1 MASSS
6 ALDLPSISHVIS
18 VRLERDNYPTWLAQ
32 IVPVLRSRRLLSY
45 VDGSC
50 PSPSPTIPDP
60 KAKESESSPPSL
72 ISNPDYED
80 WVQKDQLVLSLING
94 SLHHKVLAIVAT
106 KTTARDTWVALETR
120 FASPNQNR
128 LLQLRSDLLRTT
140 RGDSSI
146 TDFLDRIHSITDNLA
161 LAGAPVHDSDLLA
174 VVMNNVGPLY
184 ENTVAAA
191 QAREK
196 PIGMPDLEALLL
208 SAERRLQASSSPAIS
223 SGATTMVASRGGR
236 GGRGGRG
243 FGDRGG
249 YAGRASDRRTSL
261 SAPRFGS
268 SPHFGSYGFS
278 QYSPSQPHRHQNSG
292 QGVLGPPPLGSPHS
306 SFGANS
312 SSCGP
317 LQCYNCRGFGHVAA
331 VCPSKATSVPP
342 PPTRLQGMT
351 AHHLS
356 HGGAQ
361 QWVADTGAN
370 THITNDLSHLSLA
383 REYHGSD
390 NVGGVLGGTG
400 LPITH
405 IGHSRISHLNS
416 SFSLN
421 NILHCP
427 DASLPLLSVHKF
439 ATDNNCFFTFYPDCY
454 FIQDLATGKIL
465 FRGKSSNGLYPFS
478 FSPNESFHNLPDRV
492 ALLGVRV
499 GRSDLATGKIL
510 FRGKSSNGLYPFS
523 FSPNESFHNLPDR
536 VALLGVRVGR
546 SASATPA
553 PDSSP
558 SSTDLPLVL
567 PGSIFPSC
575 SSVSSCLIP
584 PTLQAQPSLPAP
596 TATPI
601 ASPDP
606 PTSDPAPPPVV
617 SAPPPSSPSM
627 SSHIPIGLPSPP
639 RSASPPVIRPALPPS
654 RFSQTYS
661 RDPHRKIA
669 FPSTIPV
676 PSGTS
681 SPSSD
686 TSMVSVPNT
695 HLMATRAKA
704 GVRKP
709 NPKYA
714 HHALVSPD
722 DSFEPT
728 SFSQANKLQEWRLA
742 MADEFN
748 ALLRAGT
755 WTLVPRTPTMNVLP
769 NKWVF
774 RVKRNSDGTIQRYK
788 ARLVANGFHQ
798 QPGLDYGETFS
809 PVVNHSTIRLILALS
824 VQFSWPVRQLDVQN
838 AFLQGSL
845 DEEVYMR

>member
-1 MASSS
+1 
-6 ALDLPSISHVIS
+6 
-18 VRLERDNYPTWLAQ
+18 
-32 IVPVLRSRRLLSY
+32 
-45 VDGSC
+45 
-50 PSPSPTIPDP
+50 
-60 KAKESESSPPSL
+60 
-72 ISNPDYED
+72 
-80 WVQKDQLVLSLING
+80 
-94 SLHHKVLAIVAT
+94 
-106 KTTARDTWVALETR
+106 
-120 FASPNQNR
+120 
-128 LLQLRSDLLRTT
+128 
-140 RGDSSI
+140 
-146 TDFLDRIHSITDNLA
+146 
-161 LAGAPVHDSDLLA
+161 
-174 VVMNNVGPLY
+174 
-184 ENTVAAA
+184 
-191 QAREK
+191 
-196 PIGMPDLEALLL
+196 
-208 SAERRLQASSSPAIS
+208 
-223 SGATTMVASRGGR
+223 MVASRGGR

-243 FGDRGG
+243 FGDRSGF
-249 YAGRASDRRTSL
+249 AGRASDRRNLL

-268 SPHFGSYGFS
+268 SPNFGSSGFS
-278 QYSPSQPHRHQNSG
+278 HSSSSQPRRHHNSG
-292 QGVLGPPPLGSPHS
+292 QGVLGPPPS
-306 SFGANS
+306 SFRSNS
-312 SSCGP
+312 SSRGP
-317 LQCYNCRGFGHVAA
+317 LQCYNCRGFGHIAA
-331 VCPSKATSVPP
+331 VCPSKSTSVPT

-439 ATDNNCFFTFYPDCY
+439 AADNNCFFTFFPDCF

-465 FRGKSSNGLYPFS
+465 FWGKSSNGLYPFS
-478 FSPNESFHNLPDRV
+478 FYPNESFQILPDRV
-492 ALLGVRV
+492 ALL
-499 GRSDLATGKIL
+499 DL
-510 FRGKSSNGLYPFS
+510 SSNRVFLSRHVLFDELSFPF
-523 FSPNESFHNLPDR
+523 HK
-536 VALLGVRVGR
+536 
-546 SASATPA
+546 ASATAA

-558 SSTDLPLVL
+558 SSTDMPLL
-567 PGSIFPSC
+567 LLGPTFTSRGSA
-575 SSVSSCLIP
+575 SSHLTP
-584 PTLQAQPSLPAP
+584 PTLQAQPSLSPPATAP
-596 TATPI
+596 T

-606 PTSDPAPPPVV
+606 PSSDPAPLPAV

-627 SSHIPIGLPSPP
+627 LSHIPPGLPSPP
-639 RSASPPVIRPALPPS
+639 RSPSPPVTRPAPPPS

-669 FPSTIPV
+669 FPSAVPV
-676 PSGTS
+676 PFGTS
-681 SPSSD
+681 PPSD
-686 TSMVSVPNT
+686 TSLVSVSNT
-695 HLMATRAKA
+695 HFMATRAKA

-714 HHALVSPD
+714 HHALVSTD

-728 SFSQANKLQEWRLA
+728 SFSQANKLKEWRLA

-755 WTLVPRTPTMNVLP
+755 WILVPRTPAMNVLP
-769 NKWVF
+769 NKWIF

-838 AFLQGSL
+838 AFLHGYL
-845 DEEVYMR
+845 DEEVYMRQPVGFVDPTYPDHVCRLRRSLYGLKQAPRAWFHCFFSHLLRLGFIASQSDSSLFVYTQGSIHIYLLIYVDDILVTGSDPSRITTLISDLGR